1 MIQRPLT
8 MADHP
13 HRLEKN
19 APGDWYT
26 TGECLWCGAPELEA
40 PELLH
45 PLTDDDL
52 ETYFVRQPATPAE
65 IERACRA
72 ASVCCV
78 TSIRY
83 GGRDPELISRLGNTG
98 EYCDFVVDDVGALR
112 AAPPW
117 HPPASPRP
125 VASAPNRRH
134 WWQLWRR
141 RG

>member
-1 MIQRPLT
+1 MIQRALNV
-8 MADHP
+8 ADRP

-52 ETYFVRQPATPAE
+52 ETY
-65 IERACRA
+65 
-72 ASVCCV
+72 
-78 TSIRY
+78 
-83 GGRDPELISRLGNTG
+83 

-117 HPPASPRP
+117 HPHASPRP
-125 VASAPNRRH
+125 VASAPTRRR

-141 RG
+141 WG

>member
-1 MIQRPLT
+1 VTEKPPR
-8 MADHP
+8 
-13 HRLEKN
+13 RLEKN

-45 PLTDDDL
+45 PLTDEDL

-65 IERACRA
+65 VEHACRV
-72 ASVCCV
+72 ASVCCT

-83 GGRDPELISRLGNTG
+83 GGRDAAVIRRLGNTG
-98 EYCDFVVDDVGALR
+98 EYCDFVVGDDGALR
-112 AAPPW
+112 PAPPW
-117 HPPASPRP
+117 HAPEPPWWTA
-125 VASAPNRRH
+125 ASAPASRR

-141 RG
+141 RR